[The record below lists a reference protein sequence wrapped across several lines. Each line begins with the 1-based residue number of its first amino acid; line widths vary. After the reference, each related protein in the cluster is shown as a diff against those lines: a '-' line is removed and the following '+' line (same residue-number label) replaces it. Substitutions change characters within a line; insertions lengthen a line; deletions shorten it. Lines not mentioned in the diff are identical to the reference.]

1 VSASPFI
8 TAIRRHAAE
17 RPRAPALTCGESR
30 LDWAGF
36 AASVEQAA
44 AAFQRHDVSPG
55 DRVAIVAAP
64 SLAYVTLF
72 FGGVAAGAC
81 MVPMPN
87 KSGPRTLE
95 RLVADCGPR
104 ILIVDA
110 AAVETLRLAHVLVGE
125 PVSTSPEHALADWR
139 PDGAAVIALD
149 TGAVGTIALDDFLAG
164 AGHASEPQTSGDAPF
179 NIIYSSGTTGTPKGI
194 VHSSDMRLRQASRD
208 TFMIGADS
216 VMLLATPL
224 YSNTTLLPLLGTVF
238 HGGHTVLMPKFDAEA
253 YLHVAEAVRATHTML
268 VPVQYQ
274 RIVAHPRFDA
284 TDLSAFVLKQCTSAP
299 LPVEM
304 KRALIT
310 RWPGRFLE
318 VYGLTEGGCTVIL
331 DATAHPDKLA
341 TVGRPAPGTD
351 IRIIDRRGNEL
362 RRGETGEIVGR
373 SGLMMTGY
381 YGRPEDTEALLW
393 RDREGNV
400 FFRSGDLGAFDED
413 GFLKIVG
420 RKKDVVI
427 SGGFNVYASDLE
439 SMLLQHPAVREVA
452 VIGIPSEVWGETPWA
467 VVVLHDGRSADA
479 DEIRGWAN
487 ARLDRMQRLAG
498 VEIRPALPRSDIG
511 KILKQELRAAHRAPA
526 NVGTE

>member
-1 VSASPFI
+1 M

-17 RPRAPALTCGESR
+17 RPRAPVLTCGESR

-36 AASVEQAA
+36 AAAVEQAA
-44 AAFQRHDVSPG
+44 AAFQRHGVLPG
-55 DRVAIVAAP
+55 DRVAIVAAS

-87 KSGPRTLE
+87 KSGARTLE
-95 RLVADCGPR
+95 RLIADCGPR

-110 AAVETLRLAHVLVGE
+110 AAVETL
-125 PVSTSPEHALADWR
+125 ADCR
-139 PDGAAVIALD
+139 PDGASVIALD
-149 TGAVGTIALDDFLAG
+149 FKAVGAIALDDFLAG
-164 AGHASEPQTSGDAPF
+164 AGHVPEPQLSDDAPF
-179 NIIYSSGTTGTPKGI
+179 NIIYSSGTTGMPKGI
-194 VHSSDMRLRQASRD
+194 VHSSEMRFRQASRD
-208 TFMIGADS
+208 TFMLGADS

-224 YSNTTLLPLLGTVF
+224 YSNTTLLPLLATVF

-253 YLHVAEAVRATHTML
+253 YLRVAEAVHATHTML

-274 RIVAHPRFDA
+274 RIVAHPRFDDS
-284 TDLSAFVLKQCTSAP
+284 DLSAFVLKQCTGAP
-299 LPVEM
+299 LPVEV
-304 KRALIT
+304 KQALIT

-351 IRIIDRRGNEL
+351 IRLIDERGNEL
-362 RRGETGEIVGR
+362 PKGKTGETGEIVGR

-381 YGRPEDTEALLW
+381 YSRPEDTEALRW

-400 FFRSGDLGAFDED
+400 FFRSGDLGAFDKD
-413 GFLKIVG
+413 GFLQILG

-427 SGGFNVYASDLE
+427 SGGFNIYASDLE
-439 SMLLQHPAVREVA
+439 SVLLQHPAVREAA

-467 VVVLHDGRSADA
+467 VAVLHDGRSADA
-479 DEIRGWAN
+479 DEIRAWAN
-487 ARLDRMQRLAG
+487 ARLDRMQQLAG
-498 VEIRPALPRSDIG
+498 VEIRPALPRSEIG
-511 KILKQELRAAHRAPA
+511 KVLKQELRAAYLKPA
-526 NVGTE
+526 SMGMER

>member
-17 RPRAPALTCGESR
+17 RPPAPALTCGESR

-44 AAFQRHDVSPG
+44 AAFQRHGVSPG
-55 DRVAIVAAP
+55 ERVAIVAAP
-64 SLAYVTLF
+64 SLAYVVLF

-87 KSGPRTLE
+87 KSGARTLE
-95 RLVADCGPR
+95 RLIADCGPR

-110 AAVETLRLAHVLVGE
+110 AASEI
-125 PVSTSPEHALADWR
+125 LADCR
-139 PDGAAVIALD
+139 PDGAPVIALD
-149 TGAVGTIALDDFLAG
+149 AGAVGAISLDDFLAG
-164 AGHASEPQTSGDAPF
+164 AGYVAGPRSSGDAPF

-194 VHSSDMRLRQASRD
+194 VHSSNMRLRQASRD
-208 TFMIGADS
+208 TFMLGADS
-216 VMLLATPL
+216 VMLLATPP
-224 YSNTTLLPLLGTVF
+224 YSNTTLLPLLATVL

-253 YLHVAEAVRATHTML
+253 YLRVAEAVRATHTML

-284 TDLSAFVLKQCTSAP
+284 TDLSAFVLKQCTGAP
-299 LPVEM
+299 LPVEV

-351 IRIIDRRGNEL
+351 IRIIDQRGNEL
-362 RRGETGEIVGR
+362 PKGATGEIVGR

-381 YGRPEDTEALLW
+381 FGRPEDTEALLW

-413 GFLKIVG
+413 GFLKIAG

-439 SMLLQHPAVREVA
+439 SVLLQHPAIREAA
-452 VIGIPSEVWGETPWA
+452 VIGIPSEAWGETPWA
-467 VVVLHDGRSADA
+467 VLVLHDGRSADA
-479 DEIRGWAN
+479 DEIRDWAN

-511 KILKQELRAAHRAPA
+511 KILKQELRAAYWTPA
-526 NVGTE
+526 SMGMERQ

>member
-1 VSASPFI
+1 VSASPFM
-8 TAIRRHAAE
+8 TAIRRHAAQ

-36 AASVEQAA
+36 AAATEQAA
-44 AAFQRHDVSPG
+44 AAFQRQGVSPG
-55 DRVAIVAAP
+55 DRVAIVAA
-64 SLAYVTLF
+64 SSAAYAVLF

-87 KSGPRTLE
+87 KSGARTLE
-95 RLVADCGPR
+95 RLIANCRPK

-110 AAVETLRLAHVLVGE
+110 AAAETL
-125 PVSTSPEHALADWR
+125 ADAR
-139 PDGAAVIALD
+139 PNGATVIALD
-149 TGAVGTIALDDFLAG
+149 TKAVGTIALDDFLAG
-164 AGHASEPQTSGDAPF
+164 AGRPAEPQSSGDAPF

-194 VHSSDMRLRQASRD
+194 VHSAEMRFRQASRD
-208 TFMIGADS
+208 TFMIGPDS

-224 YSNTTLLPLLGTVF
+224 YSNTTLLPLLATVV

-253 YLHVAEAVRATHTML
+253 YLRLAEAVRATHTML

-274 RIVAHPRFDA
+274 RILAHRRFDE

-299 LPVEM
+299 LPIEV

-341 TVGRPAPGTD
+341 TIGRPAPGTE
-351 IRIIDRRGNEL
+351 IRIIDRRGHEL
-362 RRGETGEIVGR
+362 PRGEIGEIVGR

-381 YGRPEDTEALLW
+381 HGRPADTEALLW
-393 RDREGNV
+393 RDREGHV
-400 FFRSGDLGAFDED
+400 FFRSGDLGVFDED

-420 RKKDVVI
+420 RTKDVVI
-427 SGGFNVYASDLE
+427 SGGFNIYASDLE
-439 SMLLQHPAVREVA
+439 SVLLQHPAVAEAA
-452 VIGIPSEVWGETPWA
+452 VIGVPSEVWGETPWA
-467 VVVLHDGRSADA
+467 VVVLCEGHSACADA

-498 VEIRPALPRSDIG
+498 VEIRSALPRSEIG
-511 KILKQELRAAHRAPA
+511 KILKQELRAAYWEPA
-526 NVGTE
+526 RMSTERQ

>member
-1 VSASPFI
+1 MSASPFM

-17 RPRAPALTCGESR
+17 RARVPALTCGESR

-36 AASVEQAA
+36 AAAVEQAA
-44 AAFQRHDVSPG
+44 AAFRRLGISPG
-55 DRVAIVAAP
+55 DRLAIVAAS

-72 FGGVAAGAC
+72 FGGGAAGAC

-87 KSGPRTLE
+87 KSGARTLE
-95 RLVADCGPR
+95 RLIADCGPR
-104 ILIVDA
+104 FLIVDA
-110 AAVETLRLAHVLVGE
+110 AAAETL
-125 PVSTSPEHALADWR
+125 ADCS

-149 TGAVGTIALDDFLAG
+149 SKAVGTVALDGFLAG
-164 AGHASEPQTSGDAPF
+164 AGHVPEPQLSGDAPF
-179 NIIYSSGTTGTPKGI
+179 NIIYSSGTTGMPKGI
-194 VHSSDMRLRQASRD
+194 VHSSEMRFRQASRD

-224 YSNTTLLPLLGTVF
+224 YSNTTLLPLLATVF
-238 HGGHTVLMPKFDAEA
+238 HGGHTVLMPKFDAET
-253 YLHVAEAVRATHTML
+253 YLRVAEAVRATHTML

-274 RIVAHPRFDA
+274 RIVAHPRFDD
-284 TDLSAFVLKQCTSAP
+284 TDLSAFVLKQCTGAP
-299 LPVEM
+299 LPVEV
-304 KRALIT
+304 KQALIT

-351 IRIIDRRGNEL
+351 IRLIDERGNEL
-362 RRGETGEIVGR
+362 PKGKTGETGEIVGR

-400 FFRSGDLGAFDED
+400 FFRSGDLGAFDQD
-413 GFLKIVG
+413 GFLRIVG

-427 SGGFNVYASDLE
+427 SGGFNIYASDLE
-439 SMLLQHPAVREVA
+439 SELLRHPAVREAA

-487 ARLDRMQRLAG
+487 ARLDRMQQLAG
-498 VEIRPALPRSDIG
+498 VEIRPALPRSEIG
-511 KILKQELRAAHRAPA
+511 KILKQELRAAYPTLASMDMER
-526 NVGTE
+526 

>member
-1 VSASPFI
+1 MSASPFI

-17 RPRAPALTCGESR
+17 RPHAPALTCGESR
-30 LDWAGF
+30 LDWADF
-36 AASVEQAA
+36 ATSVDQAA
-44 AAFQRHDVSPG
+44 AAFQRHGVAPG
-55 DRVAIVAAP
+55 DRVAIVAPP

-87 KSGPRTLE
+87 KSGARTLE
-95 RLVADCGPR
+95 RLLADCAPR

-110 AAVETLRLAHVLVGE
+110 AALETLG
-125 PVSTSPEHALADWR
+125 DWK

-149 TGAVGTIALDDFLAG
+149 NGITGTIALDGFLAG
-164 AGHASEPQTSGDAPF
+164 AGHATEPKQTGDAPF

-194 VHSSDMRLRQASRD
+194 VHSADMRFRQAARD

-224 YSNTTLLPLLGTVF
+224 YSNTTLLPLLATVLY
-238 HGGHTVLMPKFDAEA
+238 GGHTMLMPKFEAEA
-253 YLHVAEAVRATHTML
+253 YLRHAEAMRVTHTML

-274 RIVAHPRFDA
+274 RIVAHPRFDDA
-284 TDLSAFVLKQCTSAP
+284 DLSAFVLKQCTSAP
-299 LPVEM
+299 LPVAV

-351 IRIIDRRGNEL
+351 IRIIDPCGNEL
-362 RRGETGEIVGR
+362 PRGEIGEIVGR

-381 YGRPEDTEALLW
+381 HGRPEDTEALLW

-400 FFRSGDLGAFDED
+400 FFRSGDLGAFDPD

-420 RKKDVVI
+420 RNKDVVI
-427 SGGFNVYASDLE
+427 SGGNNVYASDLE
-439 SMLLQHPAVREVA
+439 AVLLQHPAVREAA
-452 VIGIPSEVWGETPWA
+452 VIGIPSETWERPHGRWWCCMT
-467 VVVLHDGRSADA
+467 VVARMQTRSA
-479 DEIRGWAN
+479 
-487 ARLDRMQRLAG
+487 
-498 VEIRPALPRSDIG
+498 ALPMRAWIACSGSRAWRSAP
-511 KILKQELRAAHRAPA
+511 RCRAPISA
-526 NVGTE
+526 RS

>member
-1 VSASPFI
+1 VSASPFM

-17 RPRAPALTCGESR
+17 RPQAPALTCGDRR

-36 AASVEQAA
+36 AAAVDRAA
-44 AAFQRHDVSPG
+44 AAFQRQGVMPG

-64 SLAYVTLF
+64 SLAYVVLF

-87 KSGPRTLE
+87 KSGARTLE
-95 RLVADCGPR
+95 RLIADCGPK

-110 AAVETLRLAHVLVGE
+110 AAVETLGGY
-125 PVSTSPEHALADWR
+125 R
-139 PDGAAVIALD
+139 PDGATVISLDTAVAGSIALD
-149 TGAVGTIALDDFLAG
+149 HFLAG
-164 AGHASEPQTSGDAPF
+164 AGHATEPQLSSDAPF

-194 VHSSDMRLRQASRD
+194 VHSSDMRFRQASRD
-208 TFMIGADS
+208 TFMIGPDS
-216 VMLLATPL
+216 VMLLATPP
-224 YSNTTLLPLLGTVF
+224 YSNTTLLPLFATVY
-238 HGGHTVLMPKFDAEA
+238 HGGHTLLMPKFDAEA
-253 YLHVAEAVRATHTML
+253 YLHTAEAMRATHTML

-274 RIVAHPRFDA
+274 RIVAHPRFDNV
-284 TDLSAFVLKQCTSAP
+284 DLSAFVLKQCTSAI
-299 LPVEM
+299 LPVEV

-310 RWPGRFLE
+310 RWPGRLLE

-351 IRIIDRRGNEL
+351 IRIIDQDDNEL
-362 RRGETGEIVGR
+362 PRGETGEVVGR
-373 SGLMMTGY
+373 SGLMMSGY
-381 YGRPEDTEALLW
+381 YGRPDLTEALLW
-393 RDREGNV
+393 RDRAGNA
-400 FFRSGDLGAFDED
+400 FFRSGDLGVFDED

-439 SMLLQHPAVREVA
+439 SVLLEHPAVREAA
-452 VIGIPSEVWGETPWA
+452 VIGIPSEAWGETPWA
-467 VVVLHDGRSADA
+467 VVVLHDGRSAPA
-479 DEIRGWAN
+479 DEIRDWAN

-511 KILKQELRAAHRAPA
+511 KIMKQELRAAYWTPA
-526 NVGTE
+526 RTGTEAQ